1 MVGTSILIVLNDHF
15 LFSDGS
21 AAITGVAGVKYFTL
35 ETSYLGQSL
44 YLSFPHIFLEP
55 GLSKNQ
61 MMFSAEI
68 L

>member
-21 AAITGVAGVKYFTL
+21 AATIGVAGNFLPWTEFVS
-35 ETSYLGQSL
+35 E
-44 YLSFPHIFLEP
+44 FPSHFVEP